1 MARISIISGVYN
13 CAETLPE
20 AIESILRQT
29 VTDWEWILC
38 DDASSDNTMQVLE
51 AYRSKYPEKFILLR
65 NDKNQGLNF
74 TLNRCL
80 RHANGELI
88 ARMDGDDV
96 CAPERF
102 EVELAALEAEPDID
116 IVSTDMEFFDETG
129 VWGCIA
135 HPTYPQPEDLIRG
148 TPFCHAPC
156 MVRRAALEAV
166 GGYTEGKRFLRVED
180 YHLWLKMYA
189 AGYRGKNIHLPLYQM
204 RDDHRARKR
213 RKLRYRFNEAH
224 VMKLVCRT
232 FHLCGLNRLR
242 AIRPIAVG
250 LMPSPLYHLF
260 HHARLK
266 RNSRQTGNDRKG

>member
-180 YHLWLKMYA
+180 YH
-189 AGYRGKNIHLPLYQM
+189 
-204 RDDHRARKR
+204 
-213 RKLRYRFNEAH
+213 H

-266 RNSRQTGNDRKG
+266 RNSRRTGNDRKG

>member
-13 CAETLPE
+13 CAKTLPE

-38 DDASSDNTMQVLE
+38 DDASTDATMQVLE
-51 AYRSKYPEKFILLR
+51 AYRSAYPEKFILLR
-65 NDKNQGLNF
+65 NEENLGLNA

-80 RHANGELI
+80 RHAHGEWI

-102 EVELAALEAEPDID
+102 EAELAALEAEPDIA

-129 VWGCIA
+129 VWGRIA
-135 HPTYPQPEDLIRG
+135 HPTYPKPEDFIRG

-166 GGYTEGKRFLRVED
+166 GGYTVGEQFLRVED

-189 AGYRGKNIHLPLYQM
+189 AGYRGRNIHQPLYQM
-204 RDDHRARKR
+204 RDDRRAQNR
-213 RKLRYRFNEAH
+213 RKLKYRFNEAY
-224 VMKLVCRT
+224 VMWLVCST
-232 FHLCGLNRLR
+232 FHLGALNRVR
-242 AIRPIAVG
+242 ALRPIAVG
-250 LMPSPLYHLF
+250 LMPPPLYHLL

-266 RNSRQTGNDRKG
+266 EKTR